1 MPVGSD
7 EIIDCVSYQLLPER
21 HLSSGSKT
29 LPSVV
34 YKDVIIRGA
43 IEHNMP
49 SDYIEKLKNIQ
60 DNGYDGKVD
69 INLPLLRK

>member
-1 MPVGSD
+1 M
-7 EIIDCVSYQLLPER
+7 
-21 HLSSGSKT
+21 
-29 LPSVV
+29 V

-69 INLPLLRK
+69 VNLPLLRK